1 MPYLNI
7 QTNRQIGAEKTET
20 LLKTLSQGVAEI
32 LGKSENYVMI
42 ALESGKPM
50 IFAGNDT
57 PCAYIELKSLGLPED
72 ETARFST
79 SLCELIE
86 HQTSVSKDRI
96 YIEFANPE
104 RHMWG
109 WNGKTF

>member
-7 QTNRQIGAEKTET
+7 QTNHQIDVEETQT
-20 LLKTLSQGVAEI
+20 LLKSLSQSVAKI

-50 IFAGNDT
+50 IFAGNDA
-57 PCAYIELKSLGLPED
+57 PNAYVELKSLGLPEN
-72 ETARFST
+72 ETAHFSA

-86 HQTSVSKDRI
+86 HQTGISKDRI